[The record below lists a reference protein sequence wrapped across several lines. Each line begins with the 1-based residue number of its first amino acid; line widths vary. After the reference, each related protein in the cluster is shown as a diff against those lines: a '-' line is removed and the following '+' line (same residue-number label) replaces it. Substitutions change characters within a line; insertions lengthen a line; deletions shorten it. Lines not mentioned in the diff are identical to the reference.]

1 MAGSSS
7 ASSVAVS
14 VVIPLEFDRGQAL
27 DCVRAWTQTQTFP
40 RGNFQLVLAA
50 PSALAA
56 DVEAALRAFLQPWD
70 KLARFPCEHDI
81 ALAAE
86 GARLADG
93 AWLLFTEAHCLP
105 EPRALEHLTQVFS
118 VHPQWHGFSSA
129 TIPLTHN
136 FLSTIEA
143 EMYDRD
149 IRETL
154 TGSAWLRVLDQ
165 CFMVRREAYFQAGGF
180 DGAYGHFAEWL
191 LSASL
196 RRCGFELGV
205 DQEAVLRHY
214 YIGSLDELAEFTLD
228 FALGHVKFLHRN
240 AGDPRAEYFP
250 AIPELE
256 EAQVPP
262 HSDWRGMLNLRCR
275 AAPAQLWRQGK
286 MLFKSALGRDA
297 YPAPGAYA
305 WRLANNLLHEM
316 VAATLGLRTAC
327 ALARSSESMARRRLL
342 RATRQADRPAARIA
356 LNAWFTCL
364 VHRCR
369 LEYLRANPVEAVP
382 LPTPV
387 CMPGGRWQP
396 AAAGGAEVR
405 GFYAQESRAGRNFR
419 WSSHCACIYLPL
431 PAGRFRLKLDWDPIR
446 PLAVR
451 DLVRLEF
458 GRQRL
463 ALRKA
468 ELTRTSLAVDV
479 ACAQPGF
486 HVLAWAVLPM
496 PVPTDSRLLG
506 LPLHQ
511 VEWSAL

>member
-1 MAGSSS
+1 MADSST

-27 DCVRAWTQTQTFP
+27 ACARAWTRTQTFP
-40 RGNFQLVLAA
+40 RDNFQLVFAA
-50 PSALAA
+50 PKALDA
-56 DVEAALRAFLQPWD
+56 DVEAALRACLQPWD
-70 KLARFPCEHDI
+70 KLVRFSCEHDI

-93 AWLLFTEAHCLP
+93 VWLLFTEAHCIP
-105 EPRALEHLTQVFS
+105 EPRALEHLMQVA
-118 VHPQWHGFSSA
+118 VAHPQWHGFSSA

-154 TGSAWLRVLDQ
+154 AGSSWLRVLDQ

-205 DQEAVLRHY
+205 DREAVLRHY

-228 FALGHVKFLHRN
+228 FALGHVRFLHRN
-240 AGDPRAEYFP
+240 PGDPRAEYFP

-256 EAQVPP
+256 EAQSPP

-275 AAPAQLWRQGK
+275 AAPAQLWRQCK
-286 MLFKSALGRDA
+286 MVFKSALGRDA
-297 YPAPGAYA
+297 YPEPGVYA
-305 WRLANNLLHEM
+305 WRLSRDLLHGL
-316 VAATLGLRTAC
+316 VAGKLGRSAAC
-327 ALARSSESMARRRLL
+327 VLARHSERVARRRLAKAVR
-342 RATRQADRPAARIA
+342 RANRPAARIA
-356 LNAWFTCL
+356 MNAWFECL
-364 VHRCR
+364 IRRCR
-369 LEYLRANPVEAVP
+369 LEYLQTHTVQTATQ
-382 LPTPV
+382 PTPV
-387 CMPGGRWQP
+387 CSTRGRWQP
-396 AAAGGAEVR
+396 AVAGGAEVR
-405 GFYAQESRAGRNFR
+405 GFHAQESRAGRNFR
-419 WSSHCACIYLPL
+419 WSSHCACVYLPL
-431 PAGRFRLKLDWDPIR
+431 SAGRFRLRLDWDPIR

-458 GRQRL
+458 SRRRL
-463 ALRKA
+463 ALREI
-468 ELTRTSLAVDV
+468 ELTRTSLAVEV
-479 ACAQPGF
+479 ACEQPGF
-486 HVLAWAVLPM
+486 HVLAWAMLPM
-496 PVPTDSRLLG
+496 PVSADPRLLG
-506 LPLHQ
+506 LPLYQ
-511 VEWSAL
+511 VEWCAL